1 MRKGSCM
8 IVEKNNNFNKKAS
21 GFADIPRLDLRDL
34 SIESAKKIF
43 RYLNG
48 QEAKSLTMK
57 FYKAK
62 DVTKKEF
69 PFVVAVDIAENEG
82 TLTDQGI
89 YPSHDLG
96 VDHLTNDDEII
107 LIRCFLNLQEIF
119 EDPSNISEVSLAEK
133 IYEFLT
139 HEITHAM
146 DIDICHG
153 HSSQKE
159 RYKRLYNIEDEGD
172 PRFGFYFTT
181 REEVK
186 ANISQIISQLEGL
199 VSNDPSLLTV
209 DFETI
214 IRQSR
219 HYREIMGYL
228 IVKPG
233 DEEIKVIQG
242 TLAQRKARA
251 KKQIISGVFAGW
263 SEIVSNAKKIL
274 ASYAKAN
281 MLKQLIKT
289 ANELDKRSLT
299 KEADA
304 LDNIILK
311 HAAVDPGSIANAL
324 GYTGKVKNSIE
335 RYLKFN
341 VSYKL

>member
-1 MRKGSCM
+1 MKIRIIKEDLGTKTSKRHKDKLY
-8 IVEKNNNFNKKAS
+8 ES
-21 GFADIPRLDLRDL
+21 GFADIPRPDLRDL
-34 SIESAKKIF
+34 SVESAKKIF

-48 QEAKSLTMK
+48 QEARSLTTK
-57 FYKAK
+57 FYKTK

-69 PFVVAVDIAENEG
+69 PFVVAVDIAENEK

-146 DIDICHG
+146 DIDIYHG

-172 PRFGFYFTT
+172 PRSGFYYTT

-186 ANISQIISQLEGL
+186 ANISQILSQLESL
-199 VSNDPSLLTV
+199 VSNDPHLLTV
-209 DFETI
+209 DFRTI
-214 IRQSR
+214 INQSR
-219 HYREIMGYL
+219 LYNEIMEYL
-228 IVKPG
+228 AVKPG
-233 DEEIKVIQG
+233 DEEVRVIQG
-242 TLAQRKARA
+242 TLAQRKRRA

-263 SEIVSNAKKIL
+263 SEMTGNVGRAKIL
-274 ASYAKAN
+274 
-281 MLKQLIKT
+281 IKRR
-289 ANELDKRSLT
+289 NRRRK
-299 KEADA
+299 
-304 LDNIILK
+304 
-311 HAAVDPGSIANAL
+311 
-324 GYTGKVKNSIE
+324 
-335 RYLKFN
+335 
-341 VSYKL
+341 